1 MAERKRLSIAAR
13 MAGAFLTVALVPLV
27 IAAVVGVTGFDS
39 AMKVEAANVIDV
51 HMQTAG
57 DVMSERLT
65 AMVASLQTY
74 AGGARA
80 TAIKDMSVAD
90 LQRLA
95 KDMHVT
101 YVYSV
106 DAGGSVIRSS
116 TGKLTGSRTIDPV
129 VRNAAGG
136 QYGSS
141 WVVVPQSEIEQAELA
156 KSVGIAVKKT
166 DKGTTSK
173 TAVDGALALEAAIP
187 FGSGSARGALVAV
200 DVINNSTTYVDSI
213 GSRVGGVA
221 TIFQDEVRVSTS
233 VRDAEGARAVGTVVS
248 DEVRTKALEKN
259 TGYRGEAFVVNRD
272 LYTAYEPIRGP
283 SGRTI
288 GMLFVGLPKDRYVDA
303 LVAFELKL
311 AISLAVGLALA
322 GFAAVA
328 TSRLIARPLA
338 AIASAAESVAAGD
351 IATRVPAEGDREIA
365 ALGTSFNA
373 MSDGLSALIRRVRD
387 SVSHLRSASGDIA
400 GASDHQAEMA
410 GQQASAVAET
420 TATLEE
426 MTASY
431 RAVAASAETV
441 MRLAEDTLEAAQTGQ
456 GGLGETISSAGRLRE
471 SAESMAGA
479 VSALQK
485 ATFDIG
491 EVLAF
496 IDTIAEQTK
505 ILSLNAAI
513 EAARAGAAG
522 KGFGVVSAEIRKLAE
537 SVSASTNRIDALIGS
552 IQRAATE
559 LSRDADEQ
567 ARLAAE
573 SVEQT
578 ERSGYAFG
586 TIVDQASST
595 AGAAR
600 EIASAASQ
608 QRSASEQVLSAMHQ
622 VSTAATET
630 ATAAKQ
636 VASAVREIDVQ
647 ARALEEGMRGFRV

>member
-1 MAERKRLSIAAR
+1 MTERKRLSIAAR

-27 IAAVVGVTGFDS
+27 IAAIVGITGFES
-39 AMKVEAANVIDV
+39 AMKVEAANVINV
-51 HMQTAG
+51 HMKTAG
-57 DVMSERLT
+57 DVVSERLT
-65 AMVASLQTY
+65 SMVASLQTY
-74 AGGARA
+74 AGGSRA
-80 TAIKDMSVAD
+80 TAVKDMSVAD
-90 LQRLA
+90 LQQLA
-95 KDMHVT
+95 NDMHVT

-116 TGKLTGSRTIDPV
+116 EGTLTGSRTMDPV
-129 VRNAAGG
+129 IRNAAGG

-141 WVVVPQSEIEQAELA
+141 WVVIPQSEVDQAGLT
-156 KSVGIAVKKT
+156 KNIGIAVKKT

-173 TAVDGALALEAAIP
+173 TDVDGALALEAAIP
-187 FGSGSARGALVAV
+187 FGIGSARGALVAV
-200 DVINNSTTYVDSI
+200 DIINNSSTYVDAI
-213 GSRVGGVA
+213 GSRVNGVA

-233 VRDAEGARAVGTVVS
+233 VRDAEGNRAVGTVVS

-259 TGYRGEAFVVNRD
+259 IGYRGEAFVVNRD

-303 LVAFELKL
+303 RVAFELKL
-311 AISLAVGLALA
+311 AIALAAGLALA
-322 GFAAVA
+322 AFAAVV
-328 TSRLIARPLA
+328 TSRLIARPVA

-351 IATRVPAEGDREIA
+351 MATRVPAEGDREIA

-387 SVSHLRSASGDIA
+387 SVSHLRNASGEIA

-431 RAVAASAETV
+431 RAVAASAESV

-456 GGLGETISSAGRLRE
+456 GGLGETIQSAGRLRE

-567 ARLAAE
+567 ARLAAV

-578 ERSGYAFG
+578 ERSGYSFG

-608 QRSASEQVLSAMHQ
+608 QRAASEQVLSAMHQ

-630 ATAAKQ
+630 AAAAKQ
-636 VASAVREIDVQ
+636 VANAVREIDGQ